1 LCLKALHRVRRPE
14 DVSSS
19 LMVRVHAS
27 LATSSASS
35 SIDIMPCKLMYD
47 FSFSLSNLSRPPL
60 LGKLLVL
67 NCGSGV
73 SGCVTVRA
81 CASLTY
87 IHGCKPPGTAN
98 KSQSP
103 QALGSPRQR
112 RVCGKPATEECP
124 RGGGQRE
131 EDEALERGAHLFI
144 GRGNNVHKWEGG
156 GSSSLYDL
164 RNTFASHDDD
174 VAWHDYESM
183 KAKYAA
189 HTLNAAHTLTHKSA
203 SHTLYSIER
212 ERERERGL
220 YSIEEEDTCHMRRRM
235 HVI

>member
-1 LCLKALHRVRRPE
+1 MCSSPAAGEAAFAELRFRGEWVRDFTCACNAYLQSCVQSVQTTRHSKQKPASATDRISAAVAQGDGQE
-14 DVSSS
+14 KPTTEKG
-19 LMVRVHAS
+19 VRE
-27 LATSSASS
+27 TR
-35 SIDIMPCKLMYD
+35 D
-47 FSFSLSNLSRPPL
+47 R
-60 LGKLLVL
+60 
-67 NCGSGV
+67 GV
-73 SGCVTVRA
+73 SA
-81 CASLTY
+81 
-87 IHGCKPPGTAN
+87 
-98 KSQSP
+98 
-103 QALGSPRQR
+103 
-112 RVCGKPATEECP
+112 

>member
-1 LCLKALHRVRRPE
+1 MRDCACLRITYLHSWVQTTRHSKQKPKPASAGKPTTEKGVRETR
-14 DVSSS
+14 D
-19 LMVRVHAS
+19 R
-27 LATSSASS
+27 
-35 SIDIMPCKLMYD
+35 
-47 FSFSLSNLSRPPL
+47 
-60 LGKLLVL
+60 
-67 NCGSGV
+67 GV
-73 SGCVTVRA
+73 SA
-81 CASLTY
+81 
-87 IHGCKPPGTAN
+87 
-98 KSQSP
+98 
-103 QALGSPRQR
+103 
-112 RVCGKPATEECP
+112 

-174 VAWHDYESM
+174 VAWHDYESL